1 MIRQRQR
8 ERQNRPGQTWK
19 DSKAVVE
26 KQENES
32 AWTEKKHSE
41 STRGYQWEDDGYIS
55 SPQPGQVCL

>member
-1 MIRQRQR
+1 MIRER
-8 ERQNRPGQTWK
+8 ERERERLGQTWK
-19 DSKAVVE
+19 DRGAVGE

-32 AWTEKKHSE
+32 AWTEKKQSE